1 MRFRALALFAS
12 CLLVFACSAQAQFLT
27 LPQYQ
32 NGTDLSFFQHA
43 DVNNDGNADIVGVPT
58 GANGSL
64 ENSITVLLGT
74 ATGGFG
80 APITTAISGV
90 SIGTDGI
97 PQFVLGDFNG
107 DNKIDVAVFGTDHT
121 TGQNAVAVMLGNG
134 NGTFQAGIETI
145 LSSIVGDLV
154 PGICADNAADF
165 TGNGNLG
172 LAYLFGSDGKIS
184 VGVSPGNGNG
194 TFGTPVVTSV
204 VGGNCLASGDFNN
217 DDKTDLAVAQNN
229 GLDFI
234 LLGKGNGTF
243 ETAYGI
249 GKGGSYLVTGK
260 LDGADLDLIGTF
272 QPTTGGTS
280 GTITVLLGNGT
291 GKFPTVNTYSTPTDV
306 FVNNPLVIRD
316 VNGDKAADIAY
327 VGAEGSANGSDVIGI
342 LLNNGNGT
350 FTPGL
355 QYVGDG
361 QGANGFLAVDISGTI
376 GLAFANVEGGISVL
390 PGKGNGTFK
399 GNLAGATG
407 VNGEY
412 PYVGQFDGN
421 PAADL
426 IFTYPSATDTLLG
439 NGNGTFTE
447 VATGCSFES
456 PAVGDFTGNGKL
468 DLAGVTSVSDT
479 PAIGVCLGNGNGTF
493 TPTGEYYDTGVQ
505 HRFLLAGKFTNDGNV
520 DLAASD
526 ENGFSILLGNGN
538 GSFQNGIPTAVNEGS
553 GTFILGDFNNDG
565 KLDLATI
572 SGDLTQISVFLG
584 KGNGEFS
591 APVVTAC
598 ACANEPDMFAVADLN
613 GDGNLDLV
621 VTVGGNALVFLG
633 KGNGSFQAP
642 VKYAFGQTA
651 MSAAAIADYNGDG
664 KLDIAVG
671 VTTFSAGSPRP
682 EGAVSVLFGDG
693 TGKFSAPTLFPA
705 GGPILANEGGL
716 ATADFNGDGK
726 PDLALS
732 ISGVVVTF
740 LNQE

>member
-32 NGTDLSFFQHA
+32 NGTDVSFFQHA

-58 GANGSL
+58 GANGSP
-64 ENSITVLLGT
+64 EASITVLLGT
-74 ATGGFG
+74 STGGFG

-90 SIGTDGI
+90 SIAVDAV

-145 LSSIVGDLV
+145 LGATGLSPTALNCSI
-154 PGICADNAADF
+154 NAADF
-165 TGNGNLG
+165 NGDGKLD
-172 LAYLFGSDGKIS
+172 LAYLHGTNVSVALGK
-184 VGVSPGNGNG
+184 GNG
-194 TFGTPVVTSV
+194 TFGTPIVTSIS
-204 VGGNCLASGDFNN
+204 GSECLASGDFNN
-217 DDKTDLAVAQNN
+217 DDKTDLAVAQDN

-260 LDGADLDLIGTF
+260 MDGADLDLIGVF
-272 QPTTGGTS
+272 PGTTGTS
-280 GTITVLLGNGT
+280 TITVMLGNGT
-291 GKFPTVNTYSTPTDV
+291 GKFPTVNSYNAATGV
-306 FVNNPLVIRD
+306 NVNNPLVIRD
-316 VNGDKAADIAY
+316 LNGDHAADIAY
-327 VGAEGSANGSDVIGI
+327 AGFVDGTDTEVVGV

-350 FTPGL
+350 FTVGN

-376 GLAFANVEGGISVL
+376 GLAVANVKGGISVL

-399 GNLAGATG
+399 ANLATSDVFGTPI
-407 VNGEY
+407 VGEFGSNTK
-412 PYVGQFDGN
+412 P
-421 PAADL
+421 DL
-426 IFTYPSATDTLLG
+426 LLTSSTAVTLLS
-439 NGNGTFTE
+439 NGNGTFT
-447 VATGCSFES
+447 VVDSGCGFGS
-456 PAVGDFTGNGKL
+456 AVGDFTGNGKL

-479 PAIGVCLGNGNGTF
+479 PVIGVCLGNGNGTF

-598 ACANEPDMFAVADLN
+598 ACANGPDMFAVADLN

-642 VKYAFGQTA
+642 VKYALGQTA